1 MVVRRKKKSRYM
13 RGYRNQGY
21 GSIGQHRKSG
31 SRGGKG
37 AAGMHKHMW
46 SWVVKYYPD
55 WFGKHGF
62 ARPPSIVTE
71 YRTINLGELS
81 ELISKLVTEGKLRPD
96 ENGMYVINLAELG
109 YNKLLGRGRLEYKV
123 KVLVYEATEKAI
135 DKVRRLGGEV
145 ILLSEGSKK

>member
-1 MVVRRKKKSRYM
+1 MKI
-13 RGYRNQGY
+13 NQGLPPASQY
-21 GSIGQHRKSG
+21 
-31 SRGGKG
+31 SR
-37 AAGMHKHMW
+37 
-46 SWVVKYYPD
+46 
-55 WFGKHGF
+55 FG
-62 ARPPSIVTE
+62 P
-71 YRTINLGELS
+71 
-81 ELISKLVTEGKLRPD
+81 LISKYVTEGKLRPD